1 MQTWQQIYNPLGSL
15 GLSALVAVIPIV
27 FFFLALAVFRMKG
40 HVAGSITL
48 ALSIILAIFAYDMP
62 ADMALAAAG
71 YGFMYGLWP
80 IAWIIVAAVFLYKLT
95 VKSGQFEIIR
105 SSVLSITDD
114 QRLQVLLIGFCFGAF
129 LEGAAGFGAPVAITA
144 ALLVGLGF
152 NPLYAAGLCLIA
164 NTAPVAFGALGIPII
179 VAGQVTG
186 IDPFKIGAMTGRQ
199 LPLLSLIVPFWLVFI
214 MDGVRGVKE
223 TWPAALVAGLSFGI
237 VQYLTSNFIGP
248 ELPDITSALTS
259 IVCLTLFLKVWQPKR
274 AGATEEVVV
283 SGGAAVMGGGPS
295 GKASAIGGSTPTPYS
310 LGQILK
316 AWSPF
321 LILTVLVTIWT
332 LKPFKAMFAPGGAMY
347 NFVFNFAIPHLDQLV
362 LKTAPIVATVT
373 PMPAVFKFDPI
384 SATGTAILFASIIS
398 MMVLRIDVKTALKT
412 FGETLYELR
421 WPILSIGMVL
431 AFAFVTNFSGMSS
444 TMALILAG
452 TGSAFPFFSPFLGWL
467 GVFLTGSD
475 TSSNA
480 LFGSLQATTAHQL
493 GVSDVL
499 MVAANSSG
507 GVTGKMISPQSIAVA
522 CAATGLVGRESDLL
536 RFTLKHSL
544 LFATIIGLITL
555 AQAYWFTGMLVH

>member
-1 MQTWQQIYNPLGSL
+1 MQTWQQLYSPLGSL
-15 GLSALVAVIPIV
+15 GLSALAAVIPIV
-27 FFFLALAVFRMKG
+27 FFFLALAVFRLKG

-48 ALSIILAIFAYDMP
+48 GLSILVAIFAFQMP
-62 ADMALAAAG
+62 VDMALAAAG
-71 YGFMYGLWP
+71 YGFLYGLWP

-95 VKSGQFEIIR
+95 VKSGQFEVIR

-186 IDPFKIGAMTGRQ
+186 IDAFHIGAMTGRQ
-199 LPLLSLIVPFWLVFI
+199 LPLLSLFVPFWLVFM
-214 MDGVRGVKE
+214 MDGLRGVKE
-223 TWPAALVAGLSFGI
+223 TWPAALVAGLSFA
-237 VQYLTSNFIGP
+237 VTQYFTSNFIGP
-248 ELPDITSALTS
+248 ELPDITSALAS
-259 IVCLTLFLKVWQPKR
+259 LIALTLFLKVWQPKR
-274 AGATEEVVV
+274 SFAAATGSV
-283 SGGAAVMGGGPS
+283 GAAVVQT
-295 GKASAIGGSTPTPYS
+295 GGSQPSPYS
-310 LGQILK
+310 LGEIFK

-332 LKPFKAMFAPGGAMY
+332 LKPFKAAFAPGGAMY

-362 LKTAPIVATVT
+362 IKTAPIVAAPTA
-373 PMPAVFKFDPI
+373 MPAVFKLDPI
-384 SATGTAILFASIIS
+384 SATGTAIFLSALIS
-398 MMVLRIDVKTALKT
+398 MAVLKINFKTGLTT
-412 FGETLYELR
+412 FKETFWELR

-431 AFAFVTNFSGMSS
+431 AFAFVTNYSGMSS
-444 TMALILAG
+444 TMALVLAG
-452 TGSAFPFFSPFLGWL
+452 TGAAFPFFSPFLGWL

-480 LFGSLQATTAHQL
+480 LFSSLQATTAHQI
-493 GVSDVL
+493 GVNDTL
-499 MVAANSSG
+499 LVAANTSG

-522 CAATGLVGRESDLL
+522 CAATGLVGKESDLF
-536 RFTLKHSL
+536 RFTVKHSL
-544 LFATIIGLITL
+544 FFATIVGLITL
-555 AQAYWFTGMLVH
+555 IQAYWLTGMLVHH

>member
-1 MQTWQQIYNPLGSL
+1 MQTWQQLYTPLGSL
-15 GLSALVAVIPIV
+15 GLSALAAVIPIV
-27 FFFLALAVFRMKG
+27 FFFLALAVFRLKG

-48 ALSIILAIFAYDMP
+48 ALSILVAIFAFQMP
-62 ADMALAAAG
+62 VDMALAAAG
-71 YGFMYGLWP
+71 YGFLYGLWP

-95 VKSGQFEIIR
+95 VKSGQFEVIR

-186 IDPFKIGAMTGRQ
+186 IDAFHIGAMTGRQ
-199 LPLLSLIVPFWLVFI
+199 LPLLSLFVPFWLVFM

-223 TWPAALVAGLSFGI
+223 TWPAALVAGLSFA
-237 VQYLTSNFIGP
+237 VTQYFTSNFIGP
-248 ELPDITSALTS
+248 ELPDITSALAS
-259 IVCLTLFLKVWQPKR
+259 LIALTLFLKVWQPKR
-274 AGATEEVVV
+274 SFAEAKG
-283 SGGAAVMGGGPS
+283 SIGAAVVQS
-295 GKASAIGGSTPTPYS
+295 GGSQPSPYS
-310 LGQILK
+310 FGEIFK

-332 LKPFKAMFAPGGAMY
+332 LKPFKAAFAPGGAMY

-362 LKTAPIVATVT
+362 IKTAPIVTAPTA
-373 PMPAVFKFDPI
+373 MPAVFKLDPI
-384 SATGTAILFASIIS
+384 SATGTAIFLSALIS
-398 MMVLRIDVKTALKT
+398 MWVLKINFKTGLTT
-412 FGETLYELR
+412 FKETFWELR

-431 AFAFVTNFSGMSS
+431 AFAFVTNYSGMSS
-444 TMALILAG
+444 TMALVLAG
-452 TGSAFPFFSPFLGWL
+452 TGAAFPFFSPFLGWL

-480 LFGSLQATTAHQL
+480 LFSSLQATTAHQI
-493 GVSDVL
+493 GVNDTL
-499 MVAANSSG
+499 LVAANTSG

-522 CAATGLVGRESDLL
+522 CAATGLVGKESDLF
-536 RFTLKHSL
+536 RFTVKHSL
-544 LFATIIGLITL
+544 FFATIVGLITL
-555 AQAYWFTGMLVH
+555 IQAYWLTGMLVHH